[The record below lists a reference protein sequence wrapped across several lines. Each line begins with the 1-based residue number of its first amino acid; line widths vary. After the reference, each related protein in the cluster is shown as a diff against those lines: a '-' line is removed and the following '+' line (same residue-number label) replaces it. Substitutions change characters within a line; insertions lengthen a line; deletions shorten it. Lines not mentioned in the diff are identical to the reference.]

1 MQKKM
6 TRIEIELYM
15 EAEMKGFIN
24 QRTKLA
30 NEYITPDILDF
41 FKKKLMNW
49 RKEMVDLS
57 DKYMLDLKNTGIRES
72 DPVDFGSRQAEKERD
87 LMTIKRSSQIILQI
101 DSALHRIEQGEYGYC
116 ALTGEE
122 IGIERLKVMPLA
134 ILSVQAQEE
143 IEKRNR
149 LTRAYS

>member
-1 MQKKM
+1 
-6 TRIEIELYM
+6 M
-15 EAEMKGFIN
+15 EAEMEGFIN

-57 DKYMLDLKNTGIRES
+57 DKYMIDLKNAGIRES
-72 DPVDFGSRQAEKERD
+72 DPVDFGSRQAEKERN
-87 LMTIKRSSQIILQI
+87 LVTIKRSSQIILQI

-149 LTRAYS
+149 LTRSYS